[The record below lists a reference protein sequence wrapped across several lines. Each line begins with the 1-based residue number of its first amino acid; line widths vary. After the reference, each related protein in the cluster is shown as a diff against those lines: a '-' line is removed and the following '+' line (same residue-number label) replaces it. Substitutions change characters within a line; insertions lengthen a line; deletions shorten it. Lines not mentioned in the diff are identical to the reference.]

1 MDFFGVWW
9 YDLLMLLAILPQV
22 IRFFIPTRLASEIL
36 SLVSIVL
43 QLGAIVALPFIG
55 CELTDVLIVL
65 MIFATVT
72 SGLAF
77 LETRLGLAKEK
88 SEDKEESAS

>member
-22 IRFFIPTRLASEIL
+22 IRFFLPSRLASEIL

-55 CELTDVLIVL
+55 CELEGVLIVL
-65 MIFATVT
+65 MIFAAVA

-77 LETRLGLAKEK
+77 LETKLGLAKKK

>member
-22 IRFFIPTRLASEIL
+22 IRFFLPSRLASEIL

-43 QLGAIVALPFIG
+43 QLGAIIALPFIG
-55 CELTDVLIVL
+55 CELEGVLIVL
-65 MIFATVT
+65 MIFAAVA

-77 LETRLGLAKEK
+77 LETKLGLAKKK

>member
-22 IRFFIPTRLASEIL
+22 IRFFLPSRLTSEIL

-43 QLGAIVALPFIG
+43 QLGAIIALPFIG
-55 CELTDVLIVL
+55 CELEGVLIVL
-65 MIFATVT
+65 MIFAAVT

-77 LETRLGLAKEK
+77 LETKLGLAKEK
-88 SEDKEESAS
+88 NEDKEESAS

>member
-1 MDFFGVWW
+1 MRSGHFKFPSVILTFALVW
-9 YDLLMLLAILPQV
+9 LV
-22 IRFFIPTRLASEIL
+22 IRFFLPSRLASEIL

-55 CELTDVLIVL
+55 CELEGVLIVL
-65 MIFATVT
+65 MIFAAVT

-77 LETRLGLAKEK
+77 LETKLGLAKEK
-88 SEDKEESAS
+88 NEDKEESAS